1 MIIQVKTGDTGIRIL
16 NTTPT
21 QVPGNQGL
29 LDQLLALQLVRD
41 NIDRFGGDPNRVRRA
56 WQSLFLGG
64 GVGLLGEQSSS
75 VLWPTRL
82 LQAFQLP
89 QLKQAVRV
97 VVRIAL
103 I

>member
-1 MIIQVKTGDTGIRIL
+1 MIIQVKTGDTGIQIL

-21 QVPGNQGL
+21 QVPGT
-29 LDQLLALQLVRD
+29 
-41 NIDRFGGDPNRVRRA
+41 
-56 WQSLFLGG
+56 GG

-89 QLKQAVRV
+89 RLKQV
-97 VVRIAL
+97 VKVVGRIAL

>member
-16 NTTPT
+16 NTTLT

-56 WQSLFLGG
+56 WQSLFLGVVWACWG
-64 GVGLLGEQSSS
+64 NKALLCFGPLGCSKRFSCHS
-75 VLWPTRL
+75 
-82 LQAFQLP
+82 
-89 QLKQAVRV
+89 
-97 VVRIAL
+97 
-103 I
+103 

>member
-1 MIIQVKTGDTGIRIL
+1 MKTGDTGIRIL
-16 NTTPT
+16 NTTLT

-41 NIDRFGGDPNRVRRA
+41 NIDRFGGDPNKVRRA
-56 WQSLFLGG
+56 WQSLIFGG
-64 GVGLLGEQSSS
+64 GVGLLGEPKLSDPS

-82 LQAFQLP
+82 FQAFQLP
-89 QLKQAVRV
+89 QLKQAVRGV
-97 VVRIAL
+97 ARIAL